1 MTTSSPLEVKV
12 SLTVCIVSWQYTVW
26 LLQTRH
32 RPKVLTSMARLAHP
46 VLPLVVLCVALL
58 YRAMLCCIATCC
70 IVYAVTLTCL
80 LLLLDVTSSF
90 SPPHHHHQITYIC
103 DLEDYKFR

>member
-26 LLQTRH
+26 LFQTRH

-58 YRAMLCCIATCC
+58 YRA
-70 IVYAVTLTCL
+70 L
-80 LLLLDVTSSF
+80 LYRHVLYCVRRD
-90 SPPHHHHQITYIC
+90 PH
-103 DLEDYKFR
+103 LPSLAP